1 MTAKY
6 NPQDALS
13 HGIKRPLDH
22 TEQPP
27 KKLLKMST
35 EGKLLSSYVKLITIN
50 ILFIEDPTLAAY
62 KRIWNQLDLS
72 NPTDAR
78 LESFL
83 WDKIRSFN
91 KRQ

>member
-22 TEQPP
+22 TEQLP

-35 EGKLLSSYVKLITIN
+35 E
-50 ILFIEDPTLAAY
+50 EDPTLAAY